1 MTLGMSTPSPSS
13 PTLLDHGLTG
23 ESPRVPHAGMRLAER
38 YRLVTRRGRGGI
50 GEVWEA
56 EQLPGNRR
64 VAVKL
69 LLPVWQ
75 TDPNVR
81 KRFVREGRLASTV
94 QHRNIV
100 DIFDVGEADDGQPYI
115 AMELLDGPSLDQVVM
130 RQGPMPWDRVKRIL
144 LQVCSALDHAHALE
158 IVHRDIKPSNVM
170 LAGRPGDPDRC
181 KLVDFGIAK
190 QTLVN
195 PHTHLT
201 VEGQLLG
208 SPGFMSPEQ
217 LQGRPTD
224 VRGDVYGLGCTGYYL
239 LTGQVPFAGGSVA
252 EMIHNALYQ
261 SPRSLEGVIFD
272 EELRQG
278 LEAVFHRAINREPDE
293 RFASI
298 LDMVVAI
305 NNIGRKNA
313 GPTWKRAPARAAS
326 EPEAPAGVPVTP
338 VPATPVPATP
348 VSATPVPA
356 TPITAS
362 GSSAES
368 SGTTPIGSIS
378 SPARGGLSSILGH
391 GWLLTGRSTVDRVI
405 WSGPAGF
412 VELARVIPDIVLV
425 HMSGVIEPAAAK
437 LFTDHLGMLLER
449 NPPTQVFWHVAAIK
463 TYPSEVR
470 DASLRCLTEHRE
482 SIESVHVLN
491 GPGLVGMAV
500 SLTAVAL
507 GGKAHVYEEQGPWR
521 AALDAWLLGRR
532 D

>member
-1 MTLGMSTPSPSS
+1 MMSTPSPSS
-13 PTLLDHGLTG
+13 PTLLDHGLAG
-23 ESPRVPHAGMRLAER
+23 DSPRVARAGMRLAER
-38 YRLVTRRGRGGI
+38 YRLVARRGRGGI

-56 EQLPGNRR
+56 EQLPGNRH

-69 LLPVWQ
+69 LLPIWQ

-100 DIFDVGEADDGQPYI
+100 EIFDVGEADDGQPYI
-115 AMELLDGPSLDQVVM
+115 AMELLEGPSLDQVVL
-130 RQGPMPWDRVKRIL
+130 RQGPMPWERVKRIL
-144 LQVCSALDHAHALE
+144 LQLCGALDHAHALE

-170 LAGRPGDPDRC
+170 LAPRPGEPDRC

-190 QTLVN
+190 QTLVD

-201 VEGQLLG
+201 GEGQMLG

-224 VRGDVYGLGCTGYYL
+224 VRGDIYGLGCTAYYL
-239 LTGQVPFAGGSVA
+239 LAGQVPFAGGSVA
-252 EMIHNALYQ
+252 EMVHNALYE
-261 SPRSLEGVIFD
+261 SPRSLEGVIHD
-272 EELRQG
+272 DELRRE
-278 LEAVFHRAINREPDE
+278 LEALFHRMIHRAPEE
-293 RFASI
+293 RFATV
-298 LDMVVAI
+298 LDLVVAL
-305 NNIGRKNA
+305 NHVGGEPGPSWPRQARPKRVEEGPATLPSSRSVPETPVLEAPVLAAAPVAALVAGRPASSEGSNPNASSSMIGQ
-313 GPTWKRAPARAAS
+313 PPARS
-326 EPEAPAGVPVTP
+326 GGVT
-338 VPATPVPATP
+338 
-348 VSATPVPA
+348 SA
-356 TPITAS
+356 
-362 GSSAES
+362 
-368 SGTTPIGSIS
+368 
-378 SPARGGLSSILGH
+378 LGH

-412 VELARVIPDIVLV
+412 IELARVVPDIVLV
-425 HMSGVIEPAAAK
+425 HMSGAIEAAAAK
-437 LFTDHLGMLLER
+437 LFNEHLGPLLER
-449 NPPTQVFWHVAAIK
+449 NPPTQVFWHVATLK

-500 SLTAVAL
+500 SLAAVAL

-521 AALDAWLLGRR
+521 AALDAWLLGRH